1 MIVIVCTLWEIVIL
15 FNSRP
20 HSIQKK
26 EYQGVATS
34 KLLYVPD
41 ITDDGHYLTCR
52 SPRIIS
58 SRLKQKM
65 FSQTLS
71 YHQHHRVL
79 AEGAME
85 ESLEDTWEIKVLC
98 ESKTSSIWI
107 SHFERKTCHR
117 QASSLFASGSLA
129 GSRQPSNRWKM
140 MIMSGGD
147 GELSSYC
154 QGTMSTLN
162 AKSERTRFPTSWS
175 GCTM

>member
-1 MIVIVCTLWEIVIL
+1 MDTGHGRVSPSPTSPGVFVFVFVLGHGRVPPSPHHLVDWHEAASTAANGDKVITIVIVCSSREIIFL

-20 HSIQKK
+20 QKK

-58 SRLKQKM
+58 SRLIKIEAKNI
-65 FSQTLS
+65 LS
-71 YHQHHRVL
+71 NHIISHHHRVL

-98 ESKTSSIWI
+98 E
-107 SHFERKTCHR
+107 
-117 QASSLFASGSLA
+117 
-129 GSRQPSNRWKM
+129 
-140 MIMSGGD
+140 
-147 GELSSYC
+147 
-154 QGTMSTLN
+154 
-162 AKSERTRFPTSWS
+162 
-175 GCTM
+175 